1 MALTCHDESESD
13 SESESGKE
21 SWIRIWIDSF
31 QNMYNIKKEENNF

>member
-1 MALTCHDESESD
+1 MALTCHDESE